1 MIAAVVR
8 NFNEALS
15 LEQVDE
21 PQCPENGVVLE
32 VLACGVCRSDYH
44 GWTGNHPLVKNGS
57 VLGHEYCGVVVEA
70 GAKAKYKIGDR
81 LIALSFSD
89 VAAVLPVMQENQIP
103 AVTRLCRGSA
113 RRVLMR
119 NMWPCPLTITW
130 FIFHLICHLRW
141 PRVWAAG

>member
-1 MIAAVVR
+1 MQGGINCGGCRSQSDMQYLLGCSGHTNLNQHMELHIRKLPVLFQIRQRFVLGPVAGGMIA
-8 NFNEALS
+8 FMHGCKKALMKPCWSS

-57 VLGHEYCGVVVEA
+57 VLGHEYCGVVAEA

-81 LIALSFSD
+81 LF
-89 VAAVLPVMQENQIP
+89 
-103 AVTRLCRGSA
+103 
-113 RRVLMR
+113 
-119 NMWPCPLTITW
+119 
-130 FIFHLICHLRW
+130 
-141 PRVWAAG
+141 